1 MQNQTSRDRFAL
13 HFLAGLLILR
23 IASYFMWSDD
33 LLFAQAVKAVS
44 RIGLSVITTTALLFL
59 LRHKNAFGIRI
70 NQPMPV
76 WLYAMYLGLGA
87 ASMLWTSSLSSSMQQ
102 WLMDVEGFVFAL
114 AYIALL
120 QQYRFRN
127 PDTDLRLSVIL
138 FTSVI
143 TIGIFFEAGLW
154 LQPELFYRYT
164 HGGAVARLGG
174 FIINPNELGMLLV
187 IGIAS
192 GLLILVKEGR
202 YRVHV
207 LLALLFL
214 TRQLMLTGSRSSL
227 VALVLVMLV
236 YGFSRGS
243 ARLRLAMGGSVLLL
257 TIIAGLTFFVKQGDW
272 NEVFTLTGR
281 LPFWQDLL
289 TFNFPREPWL
299 GYGYMRIDY
308 ADKFESLH
316 AYAGAMTHNTFL
328 QVLLGL
334 GITGLMLVL
343 VQMLAF
349 FWSVQ
354 RCRDTGF
361 RASAW
366 LLSIP
371 LLVNSMT
378 EFGIFGETNYGILFY
393 LLLVIASASE
403 PLRDYHRIRGI
414 NHHESPIYRPG
425 RSFAA
430 S

>member
-1 MQNQTSRDRFAL
+1 MQNQTSSDRFAL

-33 LLFAQAVKAVS
+33 LFFAQAVKAVS
-44 RIGLSVITTTALLFL
+44 RIGLSVITATALLFL
-59 LRHKNAFGIRI
+59 LRHRNAFGIRI

-102 WLMDVEGFVFAL
+102 WLMDLEGFVFAL
-114 AYIALL
+114 AYMALL

-127 PDTDLRLSVIL
+127 PDTNLGLPVIL

-143 TIGIFFEAGLW
+143 AIGILFEAGLW
-154 LQPELFYRYT
+154 FQPELFYRYT

-192 GLLILVKEGR
+192 GLLMLVKEGR
-202 YRVHV
+202 YRVRV

-214 TRQLMLTGSRSSL
+214 TRQVMLTGSRSSL

-243 ARLRLAMGGSVLLL
+243 LRLRMVMSGSVLLL

-272 NEVFTLTGR
+272 NEVFSLTGR

-334 GITGLMLVL
+334 GIIGLMLVL

-349 FWSVQ
+349 VWSVQ
-354 RCRDTGF
+354 GCRDEGF
-361 RASAW
+361 RTSTW
-366 LLSIP
+366 LLFLP
-371 LLVNSMT
+371 LLINSLT

-403 PLRDYHRIRGI
+403 PLRDDRRIRGI

>member
-1 MQNQTSRDRFAL
+1 MQNPVPRDRFAL

-33 LLFAQAVKAVS
+33 LFIAQSVKAIS
-44 RIGLSVITTTALLFL
+44 RIGLSVIAATALLLL
-59 LRHKNAFGIRI
+59 LRHRNAFGIRLS
-70 NQPMPV
+70 QPVPV
-76 WLYAMYLGLGA
+76 WLYALYIGLGA
-87 ASMLWTSSLSSSMQQ
+87 ASMLWTSSPDISMQQ
-102 WLMDVEGFVFAL
+102 WLMDVEGLVFAFV
-114 AYIALL
+114 YIALL
-120 QQYRFRN
+120 QQYRARN
-127 PDTDLRLSVIL
+127 PNINMKLPVIF
-138 FTSVI
+138 FTSVLA
-143 TIGIFFEAGLW
+143 IGIFFEAGLW
-154 LQPELFYRYT
+154 LLPELFYRYT

-192 GLLILVKEGR
+192 GLLLLVKEGR
-202 YRVHV
+202 YRIRV

-243 ARLRLAMGGSVLLL
+243 VRLRMAISGSVLLL
-257 TIIAGLTFFVKQGDW
+257 VIIAGLTFFVKQGDW

-281 LPFWQDLL
+281 IPFWQDLL
-289 TFNFPREPWL
+289 TFNFTREPWL

-334 GITGLMLVL
+334 GLAGLLLVL
-343 VQMLAF
+343 VQMGAF
-349 FWSVQ
+349 LWSVQ
-354 RCRDTGF
+354 RCRDAAF
-361 RASAW
+361 RTSTW
-366 LLSIP
+366 LLFIP

-393 LLLVIASASE
+393 LLLVIAAASE
-403 PLRDYHRIRGI
+403 PLRDYRRIRGI
-414 NHHESPIYRPG
+414 NLHESPNYRPG